1 MKIYY
6 KKCNCDIRC
15 FKDYILYLYL
25 RCAPCLN
32 KGQEER
38 VNSVLGYRKKIEMYS
53 KEKLFALT
61 LCFSGKIEWPNVL
74 NLYSESIKE
83 YDLDISELEN
93 LISQLNE

>member
-1 MKIYY
+1 M
-6 KKCNCDIRC
+6 
-15 FKDYILYLYL
+15 YL

-38 VNSVLGYRKKIEMYS
+38 VNSVLGYRKKIEIYS